1 MKTVIRNVERD
12 AERLSESVVDEIKL
26 SIDRKRDHLVVTE
39 VRLVYKAGLLMRRKN
54 IVVARYK
61 LRPVRLLEREGK

>member
-1 MKTVIRNVERD
+1 MKTVISNVERD